1 MFDTANISI
10 SSFQYLDI
18 SQINASLWWLIA
30 AIEKK
35 LSKSR
40 KNFQNQEKN
49 FGIQKN
55 ISESKKKKKWEVE
68 KNISESKKMFQNQE
82 IFCHKN
88 QEKIFETECFYN
100 IFA

>member
-55 ISESKKKKKWEVE
+55 ISESKKKKK
-68 KNISESKKMFQNQE
+68 
-82 IFCHKN
+82 
-88 QEKIFETECFYN
+88 
-100 IFA
+100 